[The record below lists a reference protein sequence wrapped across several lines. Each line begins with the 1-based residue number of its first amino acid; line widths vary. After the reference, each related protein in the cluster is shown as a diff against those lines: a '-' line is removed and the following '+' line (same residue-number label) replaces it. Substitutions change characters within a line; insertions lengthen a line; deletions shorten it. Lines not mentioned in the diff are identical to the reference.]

1 HALTLRSDGGVSIL
15 LHIGID
21 TVSFNGKGFR
31 SLVKDGDRVQA
42 GRALIEFDLDAIA
55 QSAPHAAVILAVTDG
70 GHPFSFRRS
79 SGIVKGGSDEV
90 LRLSSSLPEREPTAQ
105 SGEFLKTDPLTIVN
119 PNGLHARP
127 AAYLATLAKQLQ
139 SRIFVHKGK
148 QHAPATSVTDIVTL
162 DLGKGDQVWLSAHG
176 SDGAEALAALR
187 TLIL

>member
-1 HALTLRSDGGVSIL
+1 MQPADLSMPSELSLVAPVDGVLVPLEDLPDPVFSGRLMGDGIAVDPTSATLVSPCAGTIVQVHRAKHALTLRSDGGVSIL

-90 LRLSSSLPEREPTAQ
+90 LRLSSSLP
-105 SGEFLKTDPLTIVN
+105 
-119 PNGLHARP
+119 
-127 AAYLATLAKQLQ
+127 
-139 SRIFVHKGK
+139 
-148 QHAPATSVTDIVTL
+148 
-162 DLGKGDQVWLSAHG
+162 
-176 SDGAEALAALR
+176 
-187 TLIL
+187 